1 MSIRYNKNLNSE
13 IQKTIRSFNYRID
26 KLSGNTDYKGIKLPE
41 RLTATELKAR
51 VDNRSDLIK
60 TLNAMK
66 RFSRKGALDIVKTAS
81 GDRLRYELNE
91 LMIQRSQARANL
103 TRKMHFYE
111 QTKVKIAG
119 VSNVASTL
127 SEADYQNYRNFKKR
141 YEALGADLTKL
152 SGREFEA
159 QVGLIKA
166 NSLASDIR
174 QMSKFQ
180 ANMIKAFTSQNAY
193 AGERG
198 RLDQITAQLGKL
210 SPREFWY
217 RYQTSKDFQKLW
229 ELYYVK
235 DKDGDN
241 ILHAADDKAFERKLD
256 AVVSNSYSIFE
267 EPLD

>member
-1 MSIRYNKNLNSE
+1 MSVRYNKDLNSE

-26 KLSGNTDYKGIKLPE
+26 KLAGRDKYSGIKLPS

-66 RFSRKGALDIVKTAS
+66 RFSRKGADDIVKTAS

-91 LMIQRSQARANL
+91 LAIQRSQAKANL

-111 QTKVKIAG
+111 NTKIKVAG
-119 VSNVASTL
+119 VSNIASTL
-127 SEADYQNYRNFKKR
+127 KEADYQNYRNFQKR
-141 YEALGADLTKL
+141 YEALGEDLTKL
-152 SGREFEA
+152 SKREFEA
-159 QVGLIKA
+159 QSELIKA
-166 NSLASDIR
+166 NSLSNDIR
-174 QMSKFQ
+174 QMSQFQ

-198 RLDQITAQLGKL
+198 RLDQITEQLGKL

-217 RYQTSKDFQKLW
+217 RYQTSKDFQSLW
-229 ELYYVK
+229 ELYYKK
-235 DKDGDN
+235 DKDGNN
-241 ILHAADDKAFERKLD
+241 ILHAADDKSFEKRLD
-256 AVVSNSYSIFE
+256 TVVSNSYSIFE
-267 EPLD
+267 EPLK